1 SGAAEP
7 VAMAVVGG
15 ADAASVISAEVRAVP
30 TGADAASL
38 VSAEVRASAAGAD
51 RAGVSV
57 PLADVSFSAGDD
69 VSRAFLD
76 VRRSRL
82 RNWRQVSEFCSVAA
96 VLGPTA
102 GFAPSALLVSTSSCP
117 VIGNPL
123 RI

>member
-1 SGAAEP
+1 MPSTYRVAIAEYDF
-7 VAMAVVGG
+7 ARDGGTVGTKTLRVN
-15 ADAASVISAEVRAVP
+15 DAIPAHSIIC
-30 TGADAASL
+30 DA
-38 VSAEVRASAAGAD
+38 R
-51 RAGVSV
+51 
-57 PLADVSFSAGDD
+57 
-69 VSRAFLD
+69 LD

-117 VIGNPL
+117 EMGKPL